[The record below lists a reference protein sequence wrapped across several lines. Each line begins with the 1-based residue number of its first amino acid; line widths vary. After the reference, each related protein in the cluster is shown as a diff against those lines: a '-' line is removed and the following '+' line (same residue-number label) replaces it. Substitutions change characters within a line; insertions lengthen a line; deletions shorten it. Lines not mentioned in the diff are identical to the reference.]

1 MLGNFRMKRITILA
15 AALLLCATAAT
26 AQTKGFELGKWTEI
40 QNAILKEL
48 NRSYVDSL
56 PIGRIERAGIKA
68 IVCAGEAYIL
78 GHVS

>member
-1 MLGNFRMKRITILA
+1 MKRITILA

-56 PIGRIERAGIKA
+56 PIGRRDGISHAGAFRAPVRPGT
-68 IVCAGEAYIL
+68 IL
-78 GHVS
+78 P